1 MKKIIFRFLIFTS
14 LLIFGSITYL
24 SIIGIKTDAFN
35 KSNALLLDLSFAK
48 GNADRKKINVII
60 VTPTK

>member
-1 MKKIIFRFLIFTS
+1 MIIINSNT
-14 LLIFGSITYL
+14 GKY
-24 SIIGIKTDAFN
+24 KTDAFN

-60 VTPTK
+60 VTPTNCIIEVRKREIYLFLCII

>member
-1 MKKIIFRFLIFTS
+1 MLEIKAIATIDTTGK
-14 LLIFGSITYL
+14 Y
-24 SIIGIKTDAFN
+24 KTDAFN